1 MNQIYR
7 SMLGAEA
14 SIGPGAFE
22 SSIAVGVMA
31 VLLLAVL
38 QRKLR
43 PVEVVS

>member
-1 MNQIYR
+1 
-7 SMLGAEA
+7 MLGGDP
-14 SIGPGAFE
+14 IPGPDAWECGA
-22 SSIAVGVMA
+22 AVGVMA